1 MAKPKLSSKT
11 PDDTERNSLVDTH
24 DDLLKFPDQRRFAV
38 VEFAVTDRTYPTHN
52 DAYARVQLVHI
63 EEVTGTDLDDVLKV
77 RNRAFTARTGF
88 TEVPSPDTELDFS
101 ELDDSVDDSVD
112 A

>member
-11 PDDTERNSLVDTH
+11 PDDAERNSLVDTH
-24 DDLLKFPDQRRFAV
+24 DDLLTFPDQRRYAV

-52 DAYARVQLVHI
+52 DAFARVQLVHI
-63 EEVTGTDLDDVLKV
+63 EEVTGSDLEAVLKV
-77 RNRAFTARTGF
+77 RDHVFTDRTGF
-88 TEVPSPDTELDFS
+88 TQVPAPDTELDFS

-112 A
+112 V